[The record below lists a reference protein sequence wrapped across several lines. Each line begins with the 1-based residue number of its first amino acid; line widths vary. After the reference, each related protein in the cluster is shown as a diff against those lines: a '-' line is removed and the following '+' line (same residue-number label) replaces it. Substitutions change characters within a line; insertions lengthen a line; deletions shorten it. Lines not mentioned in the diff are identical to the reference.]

1 MKGFWMKSWVITAV
15 GPDRPG
21 LVGRLTAPLQE
32 SDSNLADS
40 RMINLRGQFAVLL
53 LAEVPDECEVS
64 LRKALEGV
72 AAELGLRLEIHVQEE
87 ARSSAHTVTV
97 GVPYRLRIFAMDQPG
112 IVHRITDVLQRASV
126 NVEELETR
134 SEPRPQSG
142 APLFSLELR
151 MTVPAEVGIRE
162 LRASLTAVCDELNCD
177 LELVRASLT

>member
-1 MKGFWMKSWVITAV
+1 MKSFVITAV

-32 SDSNLADS
+32 AGSNVGDS

-53 LAEVPDECEVS
+53 LAEVPGEREAS
-64 LRKALEGV
+64 LREALEGV
-72 AAELGLRLEIHVQEE
+72 AAELGLRLDIHVQDD
-87 ARSSAHTVTV
+87 ATATSRSATV

-112 IVHRITDVLQRASV
+112 IVHRITDVLQRKSV

-151 MTVPAEVGIRE
+151 MTVPGEVGIRD
-162 LRASLTAVCDELNCD
+162 LRAALTEVCDELNCD
-177 LELVRASLT
+177 LELVRASLA